1 MISNK
6 WLQVSDGK
14 NSQYAGSNITFQ
26 VLKHFF
32 FHFFKEQNMEEND
45 QNDPDYFYD
54 DEDMKYED
62 TEDDLLLSQ
71 KIVRRRIK
79 DNPENRYFQVHV
91 GETSKNFPFF
101 N

>member
-1 MISNK
+1 M
-6 WLQVSDGK
+6 D
-14 NSQYAGSNITFQ
+14 
-26 VLKHFF
+26 
-32 FHFFKEQNMEEND
+32 END

-79 DNPENRYFQVHV
+79 DNPENR
-91 GETSKNFPFF
+91 
-101 N
+101 

>member
-1 MISNK
+1 
-6 WLQVSDGK
+6 
-14 NSQYAGSNITFQ
+14 
-26 VLKHFF
+26 
-32 FHFFKEQNMEEND
+32 MEETD

-91 GETSKNFPFF
+91 GVFF
-101 N
+101 KISIFMVFYARLLFSLF

>member
-1 MISNK
+1 
-6 WLQVSDGK
+6 
-14 NSQYAGSNITFQ
+14 
-26 VLKHFF
+26 
-32 FHFFKEQNMEEND
+32 MEEND

-91 GETSKNFPFF
+91 GETSKSFPFF

>member
-1 MISNK
+1 M
-6 WLQVSDGK
+6 D
-14 NSQYAGSNITFQ
+14 
-26 VLKHFF
+26 
-32 FHFFKEQNMEEND
+32 END
-45 QNDPDYFYD
+45 QNDPDYFYDD

-91 GETSKNFPFF
+91 GVFSKILHKKYLSFFHFF

>member
-1 MISNK
+1 
-6 WLQVSDGK
+6 
-14 NSQYAGSNITFQ
+14 
-26 VLKHFF
+26 
-32 FHFFKEQNMEEND
+32 MEEND

-91 GETSKNFPFF
+91 GVFSKILHKKYLSFFHFF